1 MPSPNVLDS
10 GDNTVSVPTALSDFT
25 PEYPSPS
32 STSRQDPDEARHP
45 AGQALGRRTTR
56 PTGSISF
63 GALRAI
69 ALGLARVQEPVPLGD
84 DSTNPRSVL
93 LLATSF
99 YEVWLITWPDG
110 SGLPSHDHGETR
122 SVMHVIDGELIEIYS
137 DYSKE
142 AISRVRVLE
151 RGDSACAD
159 PSFVHDL
166 ANRSGADA
174 TTIHVHSPAL
184 AGIMFFEQP
193 WMDEPA
199 RMRASVVAEQNR
211 RARSDDLPPLRLPP
225 LALVED

>member
-1 MPSPNVLDS
+1 MPADI
-10 GDNTVSVPTALSDFT
+10 ALSNFT
-25 PEYPSPS
+25 PGRLPTPSAN
-32 STSRQDPDEARHP
+32 RQDPDEARHP
-45 AGQALGRRTTR
+45 AGQAIGRRSTR

-69 ALGLARVQEPVPLGD
+69 ALGLAGVQEPVPPGD
-84 DSTNPRSVL
+84 DAANPRSVL

-110 SGLPSHDHGETR
+110 SGLPSHDHGEAR

-142 AISRVRVLE
+142 GVSRVRVLE

-159 PSFVHDL
+159 PAFVHDL
-166 ANRSGADA
+166 ANLSGADA

-184 AGIMFFEQP
+184 TGITFVEQP
-193 WMDEPA
+193 WVDEPA
-199 RMRASVVAEQNR
+199 RMRASAVAEQNR

>member
-1 MPSPNVLDS
+1 
-10 GDNTVSVPTALSDFT
+10 VPADIALSNFT
-25 PEYPSPS
+25 PGCLPTLSAN
-32 STSRQDPDEARHP
+32 RQDPDEARHP
-45 AGQALGRRTTR
+45 AGQAIGRRSTR

-84 DSTNPRSVL
+84 DSANPRSVL

-110 SGLPSHDHGETR
+110 SGLPSHDHGEAR

-142 AISRVRVLE
+142 AVSRVRVLE
-151 RGDSACAD
+151 RGDSACA
-159 PSFVHDL
+159 DL

-184 AGIMFFEQP
+184 TGITFVEQP
-193 WMDEPA
+193 WVDEPA
-199 RMRASVVAEQNR
+199 RMRASAVAEQNR